1 MLPELIDVPGDAVRR
16 EDPRSFVIERL
27 IRAWART
34 IRAAAAR
41 YGIAGGDLDE
51 IAQDV
56 RVRLWRALERHGHA
70 ESDLTAAYA
79 YRAAAS
85 AAVDMLRRR
94 RAEQRP
100 GRTAFEEAEAVIAGP
115 GIDPADEAE
124 ILRKLEVAL
133 EKVPVSRRPA
143 VRLHLDGHH
152 LSDIARLLGWTP
164 ASARNRLYRGLDDLR
179 SALRDDDAADNGT

>member
-1 MLPELIDVPGDAVRR
+1 VDLMRSGRADPWPGC
-16 EDPRSFVIERL
+16 
-27 IRAWART
+27 
-34 IRAAAAR
+34 
-41 YGIAGGDLDE
+41 
-51 IAQDV
+51 
-56 RVRLWRALERHGHA
+56 
-70 ESDLTAAYA
+70 
-79 YRAAAS
+79 
-85 AAVDMLRRR
+85 
-94 RAEQRP
+94 
-100 GRTAFEEAEAVIAGP
+100 TAFEEGVAVIGGP

-124 ILRKLEVAL
+124 SLRMLEVAL